1 MNTLF
6 IIIIGLLAQFF
17 YTARILIQWLK
28 SERTRHVESPTLFW
42 LCSVIGSM
50 LLFTYGWL
58 RNDFSVIFG
67 ESLSF
72 YIYLWNLK
80 AKGFYHLVPR
90 FVPYLLAMVPL
101 VVIGLVVRDFRQFEL
116 SFLTNDDVPM
126 WLLLWGSMG
135 QFIYKMRFVYQWYYS
150 VRRRESML
158 PATFW
163 WMAVIGSAI
172 IISYAII
179 RHDWILLLG
188 QLGIVASIR
197 NIIIGRRVRRL

>member
-80 AKGFYHLVPR
+80 AKGFYHLVPH